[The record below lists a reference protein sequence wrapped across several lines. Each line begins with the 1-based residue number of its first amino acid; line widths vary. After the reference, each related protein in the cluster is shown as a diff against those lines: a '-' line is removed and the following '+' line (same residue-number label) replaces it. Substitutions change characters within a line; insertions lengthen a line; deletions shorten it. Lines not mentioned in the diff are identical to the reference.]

1 MNKVQKKMLVTGG
14 TGAAILVLACGIY
27 GIGYARQLSEAK
39 EAAEELKYK
48 ESVVKSYADISYDN
62 KNLGDIDLSGL
73 KSEEIA
79 EALRIESAVYQNRKV
94 LVKVDEDEYTFSMK
108 KLGEDIYYETSD
120 GIRYNL
126 GEEELIASYIVA
138 LDKDMDLQEQY
149 EIISGNNEASE
160 CNISVK
166 CKYNENKL
174 KKFIEKL
181 KKNYIKPMVNSHM
194 EKNGD
199 ISKARK
205 GSTLD
210 IKVIKKQ
217 LKNYLNSDIRDDFE
231 TEYETTIIKPEWK
244 KDDLKKVKEVISEFS
259 TTFISTSSRGHNII
273 VGASRING
281 TCLLP
286 GEKVSFDEVIHD
298 SSDGQKFYAAGSYLN
313 GKVVQTEGGG
323 ICQVSTTAYNA
334 LLKAGIIPVK
344 RFPHSMP
351 VHYVP
356 LGLDAAIS
364 AGEKDLM
371 IKNTLD
377 VPILINGFTE
387 GNTLTFQVVSY
398 KDALND
404 FSYEPRSV
412 QLSSLKAE
420 SYLDVYK
427 NGKKKKTIY
436 LNTDVYRAGA

>member
-1 MNKVQKKMLVTGG
+1 
-14 TGAAILVLACGIY
+14 
-27 GIGYARQLSEAK
+27 
-39 EAAEELKYK
+39 
-48 ESVVKSYADISYDN
+48 
-62 KNLGDIDLSGL
+62 
-73 KSEEIA
+73 
-79 EALRIESAVYQNRKV
+79 
-94 LVKVDEDEYTFSMK
+94 
-108 KLGEDIYYETSD
+108 
-120 GIRYNL
+120 
-126 GEEELIASYIVA
+126 
-138 LDKDMDLQEQY
+138 
-149 EIISGNNEASE
+149 
-160 CNISVK
+160 
-166 CKYNENKL
+166 
-174 KKFIEKL
+174 
-181 KKNYIKPMVNSHM
+181 MVNSHM